1 MKYRRFRMQD
11 VLREEISSIIQQE
24 IKDPGIGFIT
34 ILDVKMTEDLKYA
47 KVLYSVYGSDE
58 ERAKTVEALRRAK
71 GYIKHVL
78 GNEDQ
83 AQVHAGDNV
92 RPRHGPGE
100 ARQDRRDTEAGE
112 DREGREC
119 SRRLRKQ

>member
-11 VLREEISSIIQQE
+11 ALREEISSIIQQE

-34 ILDVKMTEDLKYA
+34 ILAVKMTEDLKYA

-58 ERAKTVEALRRAK
+58 ERANTVDALRRAK

-78 GNEDQ
+78 GTRIKLKYMPEITFVLDTGQ
-83 AQVHAGDNV
+83 EKLDRIDEILKQVKTGKAVNV
-92 RPRHGPGE
+92 S
-100 ARQDRRDTEAGE
+100 
-112 DREGREC
+112 EG
-119 SRRLRKQ
+119 